1 MVDVGAKTSTLRRA
15 TAEGRVYI
23 PVALDKTSEESEW
36 WSPKGPVF
44 QTAVIAGIQGAKST
58 STTIPLCHPLPITR
72 CDVTVE
78 PASAGEP
85 GAGRSGREAAGEPGA
100 GRSGTE
106 AASEPGAG
114 RSGTEAA
121 SNAAHGGD
129 SRRAAGAGTEIV
141 VRCTV
146 ETDAKTGVEME
157 ALCGVSAACLTVYDM
172 GKSVTHGIT
181 IGSIELVEKTGGKR
195 DWHRDRPGE
204 NIDLKES

>member
-1 MVDVGAKTSTLRRA
+1 MSSHINESGTPRMVDVGAKSSTIRRA

-23 PVALDKTSEESEW
+23 PVAVDHDDGTSESRASEW

-44 QTAVIAGIQGAKST
+44 QTAVIAGIQGAKAT
-58 STTIPLCHPLPITR
+58 SSTIPLCHPLPVTR

-78 PASAGEP
+78 PADAP
-85 GAGRSGREAAGEPGA
+85 AAA
-100 GRSGTE
+100 NDAT
-106 AASEPGAG
+106 
-114 RSGTEAA
+114 
-121 SNAAHGGD
+121 
-129 SRRAAGAGTEIV
+129 AGTEIV

-146 ETDAKTGVEME
+146 ETDSKTGVEME

-195 DWHRDRPGE
+195 DWHRDEAGKHQPKG
-204 NIDLKES
+204 I

>member
-1 MVDVGAKTSTLRRA
+1 MSSHLNESGTPRMVDVGAKSSTVRRA

-23 PVALDKTSEESEW
+23 PFLLDEHRDTKEW

-44 QTAVIAGIQGAKST
+44 QTAVIAGIQGAKAT

-78 PASAGEP
+78 PA
-85 GAGRSGREAAGEPGA
+85 GAGSMGAQDRSARSGSHPPAG
-100 GRSGTE
+100 
-106 AASEPGAG
+106 
-114 RSGTEAA
+114 
-121 SNAAHGGD
+121 
-129 SRRAAGAGTEIV
+129 GTEIV

-172 GKSVTHGIT
+172 GKSVTHGIR

-195 DWHRDRPGE
+195 DWHRDAPEGR
-204 NIDLKES
+204 